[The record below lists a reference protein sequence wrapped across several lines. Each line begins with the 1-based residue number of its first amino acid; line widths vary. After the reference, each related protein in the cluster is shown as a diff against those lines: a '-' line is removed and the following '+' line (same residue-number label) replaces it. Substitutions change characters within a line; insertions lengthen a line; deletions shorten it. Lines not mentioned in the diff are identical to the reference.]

1 MKINSMI
8 NCGLL
13 KYLILIL
20 NLDFSFCLING
31 SIKYDILEYNSEI
44 MYTLNNPNITEM
56 EFYIKMNVDSILTN
70 PNCLINIRQTDPQ
83 KIILKYKFENG
94 QETSEFKEIKNWL
107 TINDGNQHVLEY
119 EIEKPKDRGYTL
131 YMNVI
136 VSKYKLGQ
144 KVTVISTDHQF
155 NFFLLIILIVAGSSV
170 LVGLVIFATYYCV
183 YKKGVDPNEIND
195 IIFAKVGPEDY

>member
-1 MKINSMI
+1 MI

-20 NLDFSFCLING
+20 NLDFSFCLINE

>member
-20 NLDFSFCLING
+20 NLDFSFCLINE

-155 NFFLLIILIVAGSSV
+155 NFYLLIILIVAGSSV
-170 LVGLVIFATYYCV
+170 LVGFVIFATYYCV

>member
-1 MKINSMI
+1 MKINSLI
-8 NCGLL
+8 KHNPL

-20 NLDFSFCLING
+20 NLGFSFSLINE
-31 SIKYDILEYNSEI
+31 SINYDILEYNSEI

-107 TINDGNQHVLEY
+107 TINDGSQHVLEY

-155 NFFLLIILIVAGSSV
+155 NFFLLIILVVAGSSV

>member
-1 MKINSMI
+1 MKINSLI
-8 NCGLL
+8 KHNPL

-20 NLDFSFCLING
+20 NLGFSFCLINE
-31 SIKYDILEYNSEI
+31 SIKYDMLEYNSEI

-107 TINDGNQHVLEY
+107 TINDGSQHVLEY

>member
-20 NLDFSFCLING
+20 NLDFSFCLINE
-31 SIKYDILEYNSEI
+31 SINYDILEYNSEI

-56 EFYIKMNVDSILTN
+56 EFYIKMNVDLILTN

-107 TINDGNQHVLEY
+107 TINDGSQHVLEY

-155 NFFLLIILIVAGSSV
+155 NFYLLIILIVAGSSV

>member
-1 MKINSMI
+1 MKINSLI

-20 NLDFSFCLING
+20 NLDFSFCLISE
-31 SIKYDILEYNSEI
+31 SIKYDILEYNSQI

>member
-20 NLDFSFCLING
+20 NLDFSFCLINE

-44 MYTLNNPNITEM
+44 IYTLNNPNITEM

-155 NFFLLIILIVAGSSV
+155 NFFLLLILIVAGSSV
-170 LVGLVIFATYYCV
+170 LVGFVIFATYYCV

>member
-20 NLDFSFCLING
+20 NLDFSFCLINE

-155 NFFLLIILIVAGSSV
+155 NFYLLIILIVAGSSV

>member
-1 MKINSMI
+1 MKINSLI

-20 NLDFSFCLING
+20 NLDFSFCLINE

-155 NFFLLIILIVAGSSV
+155 NFYLLIILIVAGSSV

>member
-20 NLDFSFCLING
+20 NLDFSFCLINK

-107 TINDGNQHVLEY
+107 TINDGSQHVLEY

-155 NFFLLIILIVAGSSV
+155 NFYLLIILIVAGSSV

>member
-1 MKINSMI
+1 MKINSLI
-8 NCGLL
+8 KYNLL

-20 NLDFSFCLING
+20 NLDFSFCLINE
-31 SIKYDILEYNSEI
+31 SIKYDILEYNREI

-155 NFFLLIILIVAGSSV
+155 NFYLLIILIVAGSSV

>member
-1 MKINSMI
+1 MKINSLI
-8 NCGLL
+8 KHNPL

-20 NLDFSFCLING
+20 NLGFSFSLINE
-31 SIKYDILEYNSEI
+31 SINYDILEYNSEI

-107 TINDGNQHVLEY
+107 TINDGSQHVLEY

-155 NFFLLIILIVAGSSV
+155 NFYLLIILIVAGSSV

>member
-8 NCGLL
+8 NCGLI
-13 KYLILIL
+13 KYLILVL
-20 NLDFSFCLING
+20 NLDFSFCLINE

-107 TINDGNQHVLEY
+107 TINDGSQHVLEY

-155 NFFLLIILIVAGSSV
+155 NFYLLIILIVAGSSV

>member
-20 NLDFSFCLING
+20 NLDFSFCLINE

-170 LVGLVIFATYYCV
+170 LVGFVIFATYYCV

>member
-1 MKINSMI
+1 MEINSLI
-8 NCGLL
+8 KYNLL

-20 NLDFSFCLING
+20 NLDFSFCLINE

>member
-20 NLDFSFCLING
+20 NLGFSFSLINE
-31 SIKYDILEYNSEI
+31 SINYDILEYNSEI

>member
-20 NLDFSFCLING
+20 NLGFSFSLINE
-31 SIKYDILEYNSEI
+31 SINYDILEYNSEI

-155 NFFLLIILIVAGSSV
+155 NFYLLIILIVAGSSV

>member
-1 MKINSMI
+1 MKINSLI
-8 NCGLL
+8 KYNLL
-13 KYLILIL
+13 KYLIFIL
-20 NLDFSFCLING
+20 NLGFSFSLINE
-31 SIKYDILEYNSEI
+31 SINYDILEYNSEI

-155 NFFLLIILIVAGSSV
+155 NFYLLIILIVAGSSV

>member
-1 MKINSMI
+1 MKINSLI
-8 NCGLL
+8 KHNLL

-20 NLDFSFCLING
+20 NIDFSFCLINE
-31 SIKYDILEYNSEI
+31 SINYDILEYNSEI

-155 NFFLLIILIVAGSSV
+155 NFYLLIILIVAGSSV

>member
-20 NLDFSFCLING
+20 NLDFSFCLINE

-83 KIILKYKFENG
+83 KIILKYKFENDK
-94 QETSEFKEIKNWL
+94 ETSEFKEIKNWL

-155 NFFLLIILIVAGSSV
+155 NFYLLIILIVAGSSV

>member
-1 MKINSMI
+1 
-8 NCGLL
+8 
-13 KYLILIL
+13 
-20 NLDFSFCLING
+20 
-31 SIKYDILEYNSEI
+31 
-44 MYTLNNPNITEM
+44 
-56 EFYIKMNVDSILTN
+56 
-70 PNCLINIRQTDPQ
+70 
-83 KIILKYKFENG
+83 
-94 QETSEFKEIKNWL
+94 
-107 TINDGNQHVLEY
+107 
-119 EIEKPKDRGYTL
+119 
-131 YMNVI
+131 MNVI

>member
-1 MKINSMI
+1 MKINSLI
-8 NCGLL
+8 KHNPL

-20 NLDFSFCLING
+20 NLGFSFSLINE
-31 SIKYDILEYNSEI
+31 SINYDILEYNSEI

>member
-20 NLDFSFCLING
+20 NLDFSFCLINE

-155 NFFLLIILIVAGSSV
+155 NFYLLIILVVAGSSV

>member
-1 MKINSMI
+1 MKFNSMI

-20 NLDFSFCLING
+20 NLDFSFCLINE

>member
-1 MKINSMI
+1 MKINSKI

-155 NFFLLIILIVAGSSV
+155 NFYLLIILIVAGSSV

>member
-1 MKINSMI
+1 MKINSLI
-8 NCGLL
+8 KHNPL

-20 NLDFSFCLING
+20 NLDFSFCLINE

-107 TINDGNQHVLEY
+107 TINDGSQHVLEY

>member
-13 KYLILIL
+13 KYLILIV
-20 NLDFSFCLING
+20 NLDFSFCLINE

>member
-20 NLDFSFCLING
+20 NLDFSFCLISE
-31 SIKYDILEYNSEI
+31 SIKYDILEYNSQI

-155 NFFLLIILIVAGSSV
+155 NFFLLIILVVAGSSV

>member
-1 MKINSMI
+1 MKINYMI

-20 NLDFSFCLING
+20 NLDFSFCLINE

-44 MYTLNNPNITEM
+44 MYTLNNSNITEM

-107 TINDGNQHVLEY
+107 TINDGSQHVLEY

-155 NFFLLIILIVAGSSV
+155 NFYLLIILIVAGSSV

>member
-20 NLDFSFCLING
+20 NLDFSFCLINE
-31 SIKYDILEYNSEI
+31 SIKYDILEYNREI

>member
-20 NLDFSFCLING
+20 HLDFSFCLINE
-31 SIKYDILEYNSEI
+31 SINYDILEYNSEI

-94 QETSEFKEIKNWL
+94 QETSEFKEIINWL

>member
-1 MKINSMI
+1 MKINSLI
-8 NCGLL
+8 KHNLL

-20 NLDFSFCLING
+20 NLDFSFCLINE
-31 SIKYDILEYNSEI
+31 SINYDILEYNSEI

-56 EFYIKMNVDSILTN
+56 EFYIKMNVDLILTN

-107 TINDGNQHVLEY
+107 TINDGSQHVLEY

-155 NFFLLIILIVAGSSV
+155 NFYLLIILIVAGSSV

>member
-1 MKINSMI
+1 MKINSLI
-8 NCGLL
+8 KYNLL

-20 NLDFSFCLING
+20 NLDFSFCLINE

>member
-155 NFFLLIILIVAGSSV
+155 NFFLLIILVVAGSSV

>member
-1 MKINSMI
+1 MKINSLI
-8 NCGLL
+8 KHNLL

-20 NLDFSFCLING
+20 NLDFSFCLINE
-31 SIKYDILEYNSEI
+31 SISYDILEYNREI

-155 NFFLLIILIVAGSSV
+155 NFFLLIILVVAGSSV

>member
-1 MKINSMI
+1 MKINSLI
-8 NCGLL
+8 KHNLL

-20 NLDFSFCLING
+20 NLDFSFCLINE
-31 SIKYDILEYNSEI
+31 SINYDILEYNSEI

-56 EFYIKMNVDSILTN
+56 EFYIKMNVDLILTN

-155 NFFLLIILIVAGSSV
+155 NFYLLIILIVAGSSV

>member
-20 NLDFSFCLING
+20 NLDFSFCLINE

-56 EFYIKMNVDSILTN
+56 EFYIKMNVDSIMTN

-83 KIILKYKFENG
+83 KIILQYKFENG
-94 QETSEFKEIKNWL
+94 QETKEFREIKSWI
-107 TINDGNQHVLEY
+107 TINDVSQHVFY
-119 EIEKPKDRGYTL
+119 YQIEKPKDKGYTL
-131 YMNVI
+131 YMKVI
-136 VSKYKLGQ
+136 VSNFKLGQ
-144 KVTVISTDHQF
+144 RVTVISTNYQF
-155 NFFLLIILIVAGSSV
+155 NFYLLIILVIAVSAV
-170 LVGLVIFATYYCV
+170 LVGFAIFGTYYCI
-183 YKKGVDPNEIND
+183 YKKGVDPNDINE

>member
-20 NLDFSFCLING
+20 NLDFSFCLISE
-31 SIKYDILEYNSEI
+31 SIKYDILEYNSQI